1 MRRTDPL
8 YVSLGGFVGAVLR
21 WSVGVVVPGEL
32 GTLVVNVLGS
42 FALGVLVTAVTSHRL
57 RVLVGTGLL
66 SSFTTYSTFAVET
79 ATVAPSLGLANVGA
93 NYAFGIAAATLGV
106 AWGRRR

>member
-1 MRRTDPL
+1 
-8 YVSLGGFVGAVLR
+8 V
-21 WSVGVVVPGEL
+21 
-32 GTLVVNVLGS
+32 
-42 FALGVLVTAVTSHRL
+42 

-79 ATVAPSLGLANVGA
+79 AALAPSMGLVNVGA
-93 NYAFGIAAATLGV
+93 NYALGIVAASLGV